1 MKSGVSFVFT
11 KIKSKIMD
19 LKIST
24 KIMLFYFILFLFTLL
39 VSVLLYQRMYVSIMS
54 DKINQVSMTTLYS
67 INTNFNST
75 IENVNNYSRMIVAN
89 AYVRNVLKRDYDDKL
104 KNTASIK
111 GDIEEMNKEIKN
123 LLAENP
129 VISSVYLYDNYYNW
143 YVIDKTGFS
152 NNDVEGRPDKPTSLK
167 SPAMSLK
174 DPGRSIYNVPWYERV
189 VDLKG
194 AYTLLLN
201 AGDVFNDTPDN
212 NFISLIR
219 LIRDIDS
226 MKPIGIMIVN
236 ISDKAFV
243 DLYQEILD
251 KTDAEGAEIVLLD
264 ENNHAVVSNQNT
276 EKLQINLL
284 SKAENKEYDSRIIN
298 VDKKEY
304 LQSYIRLGRY
314 NWKFISMLPFD
325 EISDETKDFY
335 LITIII
341 ILINGFILFIGSV
354 IISRMITTPIK
365 KLINSMKGIE
375 RKDFKMAN
383 IKTGNDE
390 IGKLKDCYNIMVSE
404 IQNLLHQTVEE
415 QKIKRKAE
423 LNVLQAQIKPHFLYN
438 TIDALGY
445 LALAGRNEEL
455 YEALEALGSYYRTSL
470 SKGKDII
477 SIKKEVDIVKSY
489 LTLQKLRYGDVFD
502 VIYDVDEAAYEFE
515 TLKLILQ
522 PLVENAIYHGIKP
535 KGEKGII
542 RISIKLEDTNII
554 MSVEDD
560 GVGMSEEELLN
571 VTRDKIDSNST
582 SFGLK
587 GTIMRLQFFYGIND
601 LYMIES
607 KKRYGTR
614 VTITIPKERGAD
626 NDRLLAEG
634 YAG

>member
-1 MKSGVSFVFT
+1 
-11 KIKSKIMD
+11 
-19 LKIST
+19 
-24 KIMLFYFILFLFTLL
+24 
-39 VSVLLYQRMYVSIMS
+39 
-54 DKINQVSMTTLYS
+54 
-67 INTNFNST
+67 
-75 IENVNNYSRMIVAN
+75 
-89 AYVRNVLKRDYDDKL
+89 
-104 KNTASIK
+104 
-111 GDIEEMNKEIKN
+111 
-123 LLAENP
+123 
-129 VISSVYLYDNYYNW
+129 
-143 YVIDKTGFS
+143 
-152 NNDVEGRPDKPTSLK
+152 
-167 SPAMSLK
+167 
-174 DPGRSIYNVPWYERV
+174 
-189 VDLKG
+189 
-194 AYTLLLN
+194 
-201 AGDVFNDTPDN
+201 
-212 NFISLIR
+212 
-219 LIRDIDS
+219 
-226 MKPIGIMIVN
+226 
-236 ISDKAFV
+236 
-243 DLYQEILD
+243 
-251 KTDAEGAEIVLLD
+251 
-264 ENNHAVVSNQNT
+264 
-276 EKLQINLL
+276 
-284 SKAENKEYDSRIIN
+284 
-298 VDKKEY
+298 
-304 LQSYIRLGRY
+304 
-314 NWKFISMLPFD
+314 
-325 EISDETKDFY
+325 
-335 LITIII
+335 
-341 ILINGFILFIGSV
+341 
-354 IISRMITTPIK
+354 
-365 KLINSMKGIE
+365 
-375 RKDFKMAN
+375 
-383 IKTGNDE
+383 
-390 IGKLKDCYNIMVSE
+390 MVSE